1 MGIFMHKNT
10 KEEAY
15 SMTNMERREAARG
28 MAIALIGGIFW
39 GLAGVFGQFLFEYK
53 GTNARWLVSV
63 RLVAAGILLLATVL
77 IKQRDTFWRIWTDK
91 RDALFLI
98 LFAILGMAGCQL
110 SYYTAV
116 ELSNAGTATVLQY
129 TAPVLILGYESVRRR
144 RCPGGMEAGALAL
157 ALAGTFLLATHGN
170 IRSMALSGEA
180 LAWGL
185 LSAVMMAV
193 YNLLPAKLMKKYG
206 TFCVIGWGM
215 LVGGIVLSAFTQPWH
230 VAGHW
235 DMEAMGALAVVVIV
249 GTVLS
254 FSFYMEGVRV
264 IGATKASLLAS
275 VEPVT
280 ATIASALFMHVV
292 FAGMDVAGIAC
303 IIAAVLLLSLPGLRK
318 DRRP

>member
-1 MGIFMHKNT
+1 
-10 KEEAY
+10 
-15 SMTNMERREAARG
+15 MTNMERREALRG

-63 RLVAAGILLLATVL
+63 RLVLAGILLLSTVVV
-77 IKQRDTFWRIWTDK
+77 KQRATFWKIWTDK
-91 RDALFLI
+91 KDAATLVLFG
-98 LFAILGMAGCQL
+98 ILGMAGCQL

-129 TAPVLILGYESVRRR
+129 TAPVLILGYEAVRMRRR
-144 RCPGGMEAGALAL
+144 PRGFEIAALVL

-170 IRSMALSGEA
+170 PGSMSLSGKA

-185 LSAVMMAV
+185 MSAVMMAV

-215 LVGGIVLSAFTQPWH
+215 LVGGIVLSAFTHPWY
-230 VAGHW
+230 VVGRW
-235 DMEAMGALAVVVIV
+235 DLEAVGAMAVVVV
-249 GTVLS
+249 LGTVLS
-254 FSFYMEGVRV
+254 FSFYMEGVRM
-264 IGATKASLLAS
+264 IGAAKASLLAS

-280 ATIASALFMHVV
+280 ATIASALIMHVV
-292 FAGMDVAGIAC
+292 FAGMDVLGIVC
-303 IIAAVLLLSLPGLRK
+303 ILGAVLLLSVLGLK
-318 DRRP
+318 KA

>member
-1 MGIFMHKNT
+1 MNH
-10 KEEAY
+10 
-15 SMTNMERREAARG
+15 MERREALRG

-63 RLVAAGILLLATVL
+63 RLVLAGLLLLSTVVV
-77 IKQRDTFWRIWTDK
+77 KQRATFWKIWTDK
-91 RDALFLI
+91 KDAATLVLFG
-98 LFAILGMAGCQL
+98 ILGMAGCQL

-129 TAPVLILGYESVRRR
+129 TAPVLILGYEAVRMRRR
-144 RCPGGMEAGALAL
+144 PRGFEIAALVL

-170 IRSMALSGEA
+170 PGFMSLSGKA

-185 LSAVMMAV
+185 MSAVMMAV

-215 LVGGIVLSAFTQPWH
+215 LVGGIVLSAFTHPWH
-230 VAGHW
+230 VVGRW
-235 DMEAMGALAVVVIV
+235 DLEAVGAMAVVVV
-249 GTVLS
+249 LGTVLS
-254 FSFYMEGVRV
+254 FSFYMEGVRM
-264 IGATKASLLAS
+264 IGAAKASLLAS

-280 ATIASALFMHVV
+280 ATIASALIMHVV
-292 FAGMDVAGIAC
+292 FAGMDVLGIVC
-303 IIAAVLLLSLPGLRK
+303 ILGAVLLLSVPGLK
-318 DRRP
+318 KA

>member
-1 MGIFMHKNT
+1 
-10 KEEAY
+10 
-15 SMTNMERREAARG
+15 MTNMERREALRG

-63 RLVAAGILLLATVL
+63 RLVLAGILLLSTVVV
-77 IKQRDTFWRIWTDK
+77 KQRATFWKIWTDRK
-91 RDALFLI
+91 DAVTLI
-98 LFAILGMAGCQL
+98 LFGILGMAGCQL

-129 TAPVLILGYESVRRR
+129 TAPVLILGYEAVRMRRR
-144 RCPGGMEAGALAL
+144 PRGFEIAALVL

-170 IRSMALSGEA
+170 PGSMSLSGKA

-185 LSAVMMAV
+185 MSAVMMAV

-215 LVGGIVLSAFTQPWH
+215 LVGGIVLSAFTHPWH
-230 VAGHW
+230 VVGRW
-235 DMEAMGALAVVVIV
+235 DLEAVGAMAVVVV
-249 GTVLS
+249 LGTVLS
-254 FSFYMEGVRV
+254 FSFYMEGVRM
-264 IGATKASLLAS
+264 IGAAKASLLAS

-280 ATIASALFMHVV
+280 ATIASALIMHVV
-292 FAGMDVAGIAC
+292 FAGMDVLGIVC
-303 IIAAVLLLSLPGLRK
+303 ILGAVLLLSVPGLK
-318 DRRP
+318 KA